1 MAQKA
6 FLNNRLSVSL
16 IYVPP
21 LHLGVRT
28 HQRSCVETPFYHVV
42 QNLNLKTYDN
52 MLLVRL
58 QFRFNTGKFRQGA
71 LRDNFNV
78 TKEQKK
84 DRGLM

>member
-1 MAQKA
+1 
-6 FLNNRLSVSL
+6 
-16 IYVPP
+16 
-21 LHLGVRT
+21 
-28 HQRSCVETPFYHVV
+28 
-42 QNLNLKTYDN
+42 